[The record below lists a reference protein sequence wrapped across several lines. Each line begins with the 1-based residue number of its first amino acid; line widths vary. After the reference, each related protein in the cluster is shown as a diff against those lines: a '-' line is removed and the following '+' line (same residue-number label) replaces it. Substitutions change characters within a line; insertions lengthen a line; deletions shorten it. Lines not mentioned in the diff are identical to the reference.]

1 MTKKTYTPARV
12 YERLSIEME
21 GALLAGSVV
30 DKMPVQT
37 KGQEVETFDFANDAS
52 FFNQN
57 WGE

>member
-30 DKMPVQT
+30 NKMSVESA
-37 KGQEVETFDFANDAS
+37 GQEVESFDFGDTSS
-52 FFNQN
+52 FNFS
-57 WGE
+57 WDE

>member
-30 DKMPVQT
+30 NKMSVESA
-37 KGQEVETFDFANDAS
+37 GQEVEELNFNDTP
-52 FFNQN
+52 FNHT
-57 WGE
+57 WEE